1 MNRTLSMFAALAV
14 LASWVPAVAEV
25 VHYPVDPVHSEV
37 GFTVRHILSNVPGR
51 FNEFTGD
58 VWADPNAIENT
69 LKITGTVKAASIDT
83 NQEKR
88 DGDLASPNFF
98 DVAKYPELKFQS
110 KAVKKKGDGY
120 VVTGDLTMRG
130 VTKPVDFDV
139 VIHGFATHPFT
150 NTPMTA
156 LDMTAKVDR
165 RDFGMNWNKVLDKG
179 ALLVGN
185 DVTITVRLEAVVPP
199 KEG

>member
-1 MNRTLSMFAALAV
+1 
-14 LASWVPAVAEV
+14 
-25 VHYPVDPVHSEV
+25 
-37 GFTVRHILSNVPGR
+37 
-51 FNEFTGD
+51 
-58 VWADPNAIENT
+58 
-69 LKITGTVKAASIDT
+69 
-83 NQEKR
+83 
-88 DGDLASPNFF
+88 
-98 DVAKYPELKFQS
+98 
-110 KAVKKKGDGY
+110 
-120 VVTGDLTMRG
+120 MRG